1 MLFNFTSSEEMLVHF
16 LLVVVF
22 ILGTGLYLAQW
33 LYMKDKVEQAILK
46 ERERFTR
53 ILFENSE
60 E

>member
-33 LYMKDKVEQAILK
+33 LHMKDKVEQAILR

-53 ILFENSE
+53 ILFEDSE